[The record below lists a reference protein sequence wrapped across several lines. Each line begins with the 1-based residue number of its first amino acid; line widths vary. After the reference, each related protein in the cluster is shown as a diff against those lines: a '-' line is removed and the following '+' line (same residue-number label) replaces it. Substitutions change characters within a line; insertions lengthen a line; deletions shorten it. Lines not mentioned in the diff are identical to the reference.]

1 MSDPQNLLLDV
12 PALVLGAGFGTR
24 MRPLSEHIPKPA
36 MPLLGRPLIGHP
48 LIHLYAAGCTKVHV
62 NAFHHSDRLMTALD
76 AWVQRRLLRMGLHW
90 SLEGPEILGTGG
102 ATRKLEDQ
110 LCGSGG
116 PFLML
121 NGDSILGADLPA
133 LWNAHQSNRDLG
145 AEATLLC
152 LPRDDAHNY
161 GAVWVDDTGR
171 ILDLAGLGRAPGVS
185 DEDLKAATPCI
196 FCGIQIIEPE
206 VVRSLPPAGEKSCIV
221 RQGYG
226 PLIAAGQLVSAHIAP
241 RDLLFH
247 DVGTPA
253 RYLDAQNELMDG
265 PSRRILPTG
274 PGVDPLEALFQEASY
289 AVDASGREYGNP
301 DSVIGLAQAT
311 IEPPVFFG
319 PRNEVGPGAVIGPYA
334 SIGALNKIGP
344 NSRVQDAAL
353 WSGVEVPS
361 GESFY
366 GELAAFLGNE
376 LLRLR
381 GRDH

>member
-1 MSDPQNLLLDV
+1 MNDPQQPLSGV

-24 MRPLSEHIPKPA
+24 MRPLTEHVPKPA
-36 MPLLGRPLIGHP
+36 IPLLGRPLLGHA
-48 LIHLYAAGCTKVHV
+48 LIHLYAAGCTQVHV
-62 NAFHHSDRLMTALD
+62 NAFHQSDRLMTAMD
-76 AWVQRRLLRMGLHW
+76 AWVQRRLLRMGLCW
-90 SLEGPEILGTGG
+90 SIEGPKILGTGG
-102 ATRKLEDQ
+102 ATRKLEEQ
-110 LCGSGG
+110 LCGSGS

-133 LWNAHQSNRDLG
+133 LWRAHQNNRQAG
-145 AEATLLC
+145 AKTTLLC
-152 LPRDDAHNY
+152 LPRADAQNY
-161 GAVWVDDTGR
+161 GAVWVDNHGR
-171 ILDLAGLGRAPGVS
+171 ILDLAGLGRAPGVT
-185 DEDLKAATPCI
+185 DEDLKSATPCI
-196 FCGIQIIEPE
+196 FCGIQIIEPD
-206 VVRSLPPAGEKSCIV
+206 VVRSLPPDGEESCIV
-221 RQGYG
+221 RQGYA
-226 PLIAAGQLVSAHIAP
+226 PLITAGEKVHAHIAP

-265 PSRRILPTG
+265 PERRVLPTG

-301 DSVIGLAQAT
+301 DSVAGLAQAT

-319 PRNEVGPGAVIGPYA
+319 PRNEVGRGAVIGPHA
-334 SIGALNKIGP
+334 SIGALNTLGP

-353 WSGVEVPS
+353 WSGVKLAP
-361 GESFY
+361 GESMY

-381 GRDH
+381 GRDN